1 LGIVIV
7 TDVIL
12 APIKVASLF
21 LPYFIN
27 YKYNKW
33 IEDFLIDKDIVF
45 SLGNQYGFDDKDLNE
60 YDLKINLIE
69 NGDEEEKIIENEKE
83 SKNIYENKIE
93 IANKEDNEVNKN
105 EKKMDKKNEYHNPF
119 QKAHP

>member
-1 LGIVIV
+1 M
-7 TDVIL
+7 
-12 APIKVASLF
+12 ASLF

-33 IEDFLIDKDIVF
+33 IEEFLIDKDIVF

-60 YDLKINLIE
+60 YDLKINIIE
-69 NGDEEEKIIENEKE
+69 NGDEEEKIIKNEKE

-105 EKKMDKKNEYHNPF
+105 EKMMDKK
-119 QKAHP
+119 